1 MTSMNISVPE
11 PMRDWVE
18 SQVRAG
24 NYGNVSEYVRELI
37 RQDQKRKTQERLE
50 ELLLEGMN
58 SPKSAMTKKDWTDIR
73 SEVVRRVAEARGGG
87 GRRAGKKS

>member
-18 SQVRAG
+18 AQVRAG

-58 SPKSAMTKKDWTDIR
+58 SPKSAMTKKDWAEIR

-87 GRRAGKKS
+87 ARRAGKKS